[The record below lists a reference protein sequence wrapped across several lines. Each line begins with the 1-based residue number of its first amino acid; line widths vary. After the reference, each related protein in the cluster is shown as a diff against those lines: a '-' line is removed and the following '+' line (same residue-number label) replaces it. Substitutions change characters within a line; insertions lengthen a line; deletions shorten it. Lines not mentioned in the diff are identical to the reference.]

1 VFVYTADCF
10 DGDLF
15 LFYDRVITLKGL
27 VETVIYYVF
36 SLYIKITCLVI
47 TLSSFSVSDLK
58 NMEDN

>member
-1 VFVYTADCF
+1 MFVYTADCF